1 MEAIE
6 TQITNK
12 AAQVLLK
19 INSHTLSDVDLKRVI
34 EISNKISKK
43 LDLLIYT
50 QHIQRAFLN
59 YSLFFT
65 SVVLF
70 MMMLKITPIVIL
82 VTLLVLM
89 CAFSL
94 LSSLTLY
101 LLAITIQNNL
111 SEYDLIL
118 GRTKEE
124 SK

>member
-50 QHIQRAFLN
+50 QHLQRAFLY

-65 SVVLF
+65 GVVLF